1 MIKAL
6 IFDLGNVIVP
16 VETERTIAE
25 LAALCWRD
33 PAELRALIAASDE
46 LDRHQTGRMTTADLI
61 AHLHQLLS
69 FTCEAEVFNRAWNSM
84 LVPTPLLPTELF
96 RELSERYRLIV
107 LSDTNEIHFEYIR
120 ENYEAMKY
128 FDDFVLSYEVGD
140 VKPSPVM
147 FREAVRRAGCDP
159 GECLFTDDKP
169 INIEGAI
176 NCGLQAI
183 LFTTLEM
190 FLPELKDWVVDFGS

>member
-16 VETERTIAE
+16 VETEKTITE
-25 LAALCWRD
+25 LAALCRRD
-33 PAELRALIAASDE
+33 PAELRALIATSEE

-61 AHLHQLLS
+61 AHLQRMLS
-69 FTCEAEVFNRAWNSM
+69 FKCESEVFNRAWNSM
-84 LVPTPLLPTELF
+84 LLPAPLLPTELF
-96 RELSERYRLIV
+96 RELSKRYRLLV

-147 FREAVRRAGCDP
+147 FREAVRRAGCEP

-176 NCGLQAI
+176 NCGLEAI
-183 LFTTLEM
+183 LFTTPEV
-190 FLPELKDWVVDFGS
+190 FLRELKNSIDFGF